1 MIRIFSSLAVLTTL
15 GLLVF
20 GVSGLYSMS
29 GDGGQHPEKSIFVVH
44 FDVGLFTAVGTLLA
58 HCLIFTYFLGTGR
71 WVKEVKIAYN
81 LPDEPWPKLTRE
93 LKRRTFPPALAAMLI
108 TIAAAATGAGVQMQ
122 SWPWTAHATTAVIAL
137 LVNLWAF
144 YIEIRDLRINA
155 GIIVEVMNAV
165 ERIRSEHGLVGNSEA
180 LLEDQ

>member
-1 MIRIFSSLAVLTTL
+1 MIRIFSTLAAFITAM
-15 GLLVF
+15 LLA
-20 GVSGLYSMS
+20 SAATGLYSIS
-29 GDGGQHPEKSIFVVH
+29 VDGVHHPERSIFLLH
-44 FDVGLFTAVGTLLA
+44 FNLGLFTAVGTLLA

-122 SWPWTAHATTAVIAL
+122 GWSWIAHAVTVSLAL
-137 LVNLWAF
+137 IINLWAF

-155 GIIVEVMNAV
+155 NVIVEVMSAV
-165 ERIRSEHGLVGNSEA
+165 ERVREEHGLVSNIEA
-180 LLEDQ
+180 INAE

>member
-1 MIRIFSSLAVLTTL
+1 MIRIFSTLAALITVL
-15 GLLVF
+15 LLA
-20 GVSGLYSMS
+20 SAATGLYSLS
-29 GDGGQHPEKSIFVVH
+29 VDGVHHPEQSIFFVH
-44 FDVGLFTAVGTLLA
+44 FNFGLFTAVGTLLA

-122 SWPWTAHATTAVIAL
+122 GWPWIAHALTAGIAL

-144 YIEIRDLRINA
+144 AIEIRDLRINA
-155 GIIVEVMNAV
+155 GVIVEVMNAV
-165 ERIRSEHGLVGNSEA
+165 ERIREQHGLVSNVEA
-180 LLEDQ
+180 LHAE